1 MSLTVVDLAAEH
13 RGAGPFVATATPR
26 LSWRVA
32 TATPNWYQASYE
44 IEVAG
49 DLEHLSGPVASGDS
63 VLVPWPAP
71 PLASHQSVTCRVRVT
86 GSDGVP
92 SDWSEPL
99 SVHAPLLDA
108 GDWSARF
115 ISPAGA
121 TAASEAEPCP
131 YFRREFSLEQPWQR
145 AVLSV
150 TALGVYQVEING
162 RRVGDEELAPG
173 WTSYRHRLRFASHD
187 VTGLLQD
194 GANAIGAI
202 VGDGWAR
209 GRLGFSGAR
218 NFYTERPA
226 LLAQL
231 DITLADGTVR
241 TVATDGD
248 WRSGIGPERGSDLY
262 DGETYDARLELGGWS
277 RPGYDAG
284 GWRPV
289 EVIEHDL
296 ATLTPAAVPPVRAV
310 QEVAPV
316 SIWRAP
322 SGDTLVDFGQN
333 LVGRVRIRLAAE
345 PGTEVPAC
353 TEVTVR
359 HAEVLENGELGVRP
373 LRSAQATDRYVARG
387 GGTEVWEPRF
397 TFHGFRYVGVR
408 GWPGELRPEDIAAVV
423 LHSDMVRTG
432 WFECSEPQVNRLHE
446 NIVWGMRGNFL
457 DLPTDC
463 PQRDERLGWTGDI
476 QVFAATATLLYDTA
490 ALLSSWLADLA
501 AEQEP
506 NGNVPFVI
514 PSILPSSFTAA
525 GWGDAATVV
534 PMTLGA
540 RYGDLD
546 LLRRQYPSM
555 KAWVEHVKGICDDH
569 RVWGDG
575 FQFGDWVDPKSPP
588 DAPGDA
594 QTDSSLVGTAW
605 FARSAQVLAEAA
617 ELLAETGDAAEYRR
631 LADEVAAGFRAEF
644 VAPNGRVVNDSQT
657 AHLLALAFDLITPE
671 QRPATAQRLRKLIEK
686 EGHRLSTGFLG
697 TPWLC
702 EVLTRIGDDDMAYRL
717 LLQTELPS
725 WLYPITMGA
734 TTIWERWDAMLPD
747 GSINPGE
754 MTSFNHYAYGAVGA
768 WLYERMAGLRQHD
781 AERGWRRFVVE
792 PHPGG
797 GIRHAKAVVETPYGC
812 AESSWRIDDPDHAPA
827 TFTLRAVVPANT
839 TAELWLPGATTPVEV
854 GSGEHQLSLDLS
866 EAQRRRYL
874 PSRDGAR
881 LHLDSPLAEVVAD
894 QAARQVLVRNR
905 AFGVLIRMQGDEIPA
920 LSLREALQ
928 SSPRPPGDK
937 RLADLEQDLIRL

>member
-13 RGAGPFVATATPR
+13 RGAPPFVATATPR
-26 LSWRVA
+26 LSWRV
-32 TATPNWYQASYE
+32 TTTTPNWRQASYQ

-49 DLEHLSGPVASGDS
+49 DLAYRGDAVTSGDS
-63 VLVPWPAP
+63 VLVPWPAA

-86 GSDGVP
+86 GTDGAV

-99 SVHAPLLDA
+99 AIYAPLLDA
-108 GDWSARF
+108 AGWSARF
-115 ISPAGA
+115 VSPADASTA
-121 TAASEAEPCP
+121 TESEPCP
-131 YFRREFSLEQPWQR
+131 YFRREFALGQPWRR

-150 TALGVYQVEING
+150 TALGVYQVQING
-162 RRVGDEELAPG
+162 SRVGDEELAPG
-173 WTSYRHRLRFASHD
+173 WTSYRNRLRFASHD
-187 VTGLLQD
+187 VTSLLRD
-194 GANAIGAI
+194 GNNAMGAI

-218 NFYTERPA
+218 NMYSDRPA

-231 DITLADGTVR
+231 DITLADGSVR
-241 TVATDGD
+241 TVATDGE
-248 WRSGIGPERGSDLY
+248 WHSGIGPERGSDLY
-262 DGETYDARLELGGWS
+262 DGETFDARLGLDGWAQ
-277 RPGYDAG
+277 PGYDAD
-284 GWRPV
+284 GWQPV

-296 ATLTPAAVPPVRAV
+296 TLLTPAAVPPVRAI

-316 SIWRAP
+316 SIQRAP
-322 SGDTLVDFGQN
+322 SGETLVDFGQN
-333 LVGRVRIRLAAE
+333 LVGRVRIRLTAE
-345 PGTEVPAC
+345 AGT
-353 TEVTVR
+353 TITIR

-373 LRSAQATDRYVARG
+373 LRSAQATDRYIARG
-387 GGTEVWEPRF
+387 GGPEEWEPRF
-397 TFHGFRYVGVR
+397 TFHGFRYAGVS
-408 GWPGELRPEDIAAVV
+408 GWPGELRPDDITAVV

-432 WFECSEPQVNRLHE
+432 WFECSDASVNQLYQ

-457 DLPTDC
+457 DVPTDC

-490 ALLSSWLADLA
+490 ALLNSWLQDLA

-514 PSILPSSFTAA
+514 PSILPMSFTAA

-534 PMTLGA
+534 PMTLTE
-540 RYGDLD
+540 RYGDLEV
-546 LLRRQYPSM
+546 LRRQYPSM
-555 KAWVEHVKGICDDH
+555 KAWVEHVKEICDER

-605 FARSAQVLAEAA
+605 FARSAQILAQAA
-617 ELLAETGDAAEYRR
+617 ELLGEQGDAAAYRA
-631 LADEVAAGFRAEF
+631 LAAEVAAGFRTEF

-657 AHLLALAFDLITPE
+657 AHLLALAFSLVTPE
-671 QRPATAQRLRKLIEK
+671 QRPATAARLRKLIEK

-702 EVLTRIGDDDMAYRL
+702 EVLTRIGEDDMAYRL
-717 LLQTELPS
+717 LLQTDLPS

-781 AERGWRRFVVE
+781 TDRGWRRFVVE

-797 GIRHAKAVVETPYGC
+797 GMQYAKAAVDTPYGR
-812 AESSWRIDDPDHAPA
+812 AESSWRIDHHDGAPS

-839 TAELWLPGATTPVEV
+839 TAELWLPGATEAVEA
-854 GSGEHQLSLDLS
+854 GSGSHELSIELS
-866 EAQRRRYL
+866 DAQRRRYL

-894 QAARQVLVRNR
+894 PEARQILVRRRALGVLVRI
-905 AFGVLIRMQGDEIPA
+905 VGDKIPDM
-920 LSLREALQ
+920 SLRDAMQ
-928 SSPRPPGDK
+928 SSRHPTTDK
-937 RLADLEQDLIRL
+937 QLDDIEQDLIRL

>member
-1 MSLTVVDLAAEH
+1 MPLTVVDLTAEH
-13 RGAGPFVATATPR
+13 RGAGPFVATAAPR
-26 LSWRVA
+26 LSWRVV

-44 IEVAG
+44 MEISG
-49 DLEHLSGPVASGDS
+49 DLEHRGGPAASGDS
-63 VLVPWPAP
+63 VLVPWPAA
-71 PLASHQSVTCRVRVT
+71 PLAPHQSVTCRVRVT
-86 GSDGVP
+86 GTDGVA

-99 SVHAPLLDA
+99 AIHAPLLDA
-108 GDWSARF
+108 GGWSARF

-121 TAASEAEPCP
+121 KAATDSEPCP
-131 YFRREFSLEQPWQR
+131 YFRREFALEQSWRR

-173 WTSYRHRLRFASHD
+173 WTSYRNRLRFASHD
-187 VTGLLQD
+187 VSGLLGD
-194 GANAIGAI
+194 GDNAIGAI

-218 NFYTERPA
+218 NFYTDRPA

-241 TVATDGD
+241 TVATDGE
-248 WRSGIGPERGSDLY
+248 WRAGVGPERGSDLY
-262 DGETYDARLELGGWS
+262 DGETYDARLELNGWS
-277 RPGYDAG
+277 QPGYDAG
-284 GWRPV
+284 GWQPV

-316 SIWRAP
+316 SIQRAP
-322 SGDTLVDFGQN
+322 SGETLVDFGQN
-333 LVGRVRIRLAAE
+333 LVGRVRIHLAAE
-345 PGTEVPAC
+345 PGTEVQAG

-387 GGTEVWEPRF
+387 GGSEVWEPRF
-397 TFHGFRYVGVR
+397 TFHGFRYAGVR
-408 GWPGELRPEDIAAVV
+408 GWPGELRPGDITAVV

-432 WFECSEPQVNRLHE
+432 WFECSEPRVDQLHE

-457 DLPTDC
+457 DVPTDC

-476 QVFAATATLLYDTA
+476 QVFAATATLLYDSA
-490 ALLSSWLADLA
+490 ALLNSWLADLA

-534 PMTLGA
+534 PATLNQ
-540 RYGDLD
+540 RYGDLK

-555 KAWVEHVKGICDDH
+555 KAWVEHVKGICDER

-605 FARSAQVLAEAA
+605 FARSARIVAETA
-617 ELLAETGDAAEYRR
+617 ELLGEADDAAAYRA
-631 LADEVAAGFRAEF
+631 LAEEVAASFRAEF

-657 AHLLALAFDLITPE
+657 AHLLALAFELVTPE
-671 QRPATAQRLRKLIEK
+671 QRPATARRLRKLIEK

-697 TPWLC
+697 TPWMC

-768 WLYERMAGLRQHD
+768 WLYERLAGLRQHD
-781 AERGWRRFVVE
+781 DVHGWRRFVVE

-797 GIRHAKAVVETPYGC
+797 GIRHAKATVDTPCGRT
-812 AESSWRIDDPDHAPA
+812 ESSWRIDDHDGAPS
-827 TFTLRAVVPANT
+827 TFTLHAVVPANT
-839 TAELWLPGATTPVEV
+839 TAELWLPGATEAVEA
-854 GSGEHQLSLDLS
+854 GSGTHELSIELS
-866 EAQRRRYL
+866 DTQRRRYL
-874 PSRDGAR
+874 PSREGAR
-881 LHLDSPLAEVVAD
+881 LHLDSPLATVVAD
-894 QAARQVLVRNR
+894 PAGRQVLVRNR
-905 AFGVLIRMQGDEIPA
+905 AFGVLIRIQGDRIPA
-920 LSLREALQ
+920 QSLREALQ
-928 SSPRPPGDK
+928 STRRTPSQKQLD
-937 RLADLEQDLIRL
+937 DLEQDLIRL